1 MGKTGW
7 LGLLGA
13 LLFGAQ
19 GAAALPILDGGWAY
33 DQVDAASS
41 DSSDSPYEFSLAG
54 PAWFRITDLFGPPG
68 DGFSVYDF
76 DALILTT
83 APHSGAPFGDDEVAD
98 YFWAELDWESGE
110 VLLAA
115 SAHRIRIQ
123 GDGATGLPSGFSA
136 RLDTAA
142 GTPPANTPEPSSV
155 LMLMTGLVGLAVA
168 GRRVR

>member
-19 GAAALPILDGGWAY
+19 GAAALPILDGGWSY
-33 DQVDAASS
+33 DQVDAASA
-41 DSSDSPYEFSLAG
+41 DSIGSPYDFTLAG
-54 PAWFRITDLFGPPG
+54 PAWLRITDLFGPPG

-76 DALILTT
+76 DALVLTT
-83 APHSGAPFGDDEVAD
+83 APHSGAPFGDDAVAD

-115 SAHRIRIQ
+115 GVHRIRVQ

-136 RLDTAA
+136 RLDSAQSF
-142 GTPPANTPEPSSV
+142 PPASTPEPSSL
-155 LMLMTGLVGLAVA
+155 LMVMTGLVGLGFA